1 MVTELYTVSCGPRRD
16 MHIVCGGW
24 SLVQKAPVD
33 ADTSLLPAQGVDT
46 QHRDR
51 SSWFTPTRSPE
62 LSAEAAKGPVLPRSG
77 NEAARLLYSL
87 WFSQTTH
94 P

>member
-1 MVTELYTVSCGPRRD
+1 